1 MALKQALTDVDA
13 VVDDGSGAARPTD
26 DVSRPPDH
34 PIGLTVAYQER
45 TLPTTPM

>member
-1 MALKQALTDVDA
+1 
-13 VVDDGSGAARPTD
+13 
-26 DVSRPPDH
+26 VSRPPDH